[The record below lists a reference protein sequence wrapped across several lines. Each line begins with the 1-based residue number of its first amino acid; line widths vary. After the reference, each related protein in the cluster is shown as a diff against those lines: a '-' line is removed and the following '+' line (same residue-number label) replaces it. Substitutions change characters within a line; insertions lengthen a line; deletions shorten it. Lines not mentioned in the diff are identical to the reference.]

1 MHDTSRSTPEKI
13 ALAELPPG
21 LSTLLAREIAAGNAI
36 EHIGGGHPAPP
47 IGACIMLARGLSS
60 SDRFPDGVRH
70 RVRSSSLYTD
80 EITEGAGHYFI
91 LTPPGAPPEIPD
103 MDAIRAQHTP
113 PEWTPPTFHLARAD
127 ERIELDIR
135 GETLVYHA
143 GGRHAYVEW
152 TYTMGHRL
160 YRSSLTMW
168 HGPEKGMSERMTLE
182 EADRVFARIV
192 ALAPGMLGTSDLII
206 VP

>member
-1 MHDTSRSTPEKI
+1 MHDTSRSTPEQ
-13 ALAELPPG
+13 APLAELPPG
-21 LSTLLAREIAAGNAI
+21 LSALLAREIAAGNAI
-36 EHIGGGHPAPP
+36 EHIGGGHPATP
-47 IGACIMLARGLSS
+47 IGACIMLARGLAS
-60 SDRFPDGVRH
+60 SDPFPDGVRH

-91 LTPPGAPPEIPD
+91 LTPPGPPPEMPD
-103 MDAIRAQHTP
+103 MDAIRAQHSP
-113 PEWTPPTFHLARAD
+113 LEWTPPTVHPAPAD

-143 GGRHAYVEW
+143 GGRHVYVEW
-152 TYTMGHRL
+152 TYTMGNRL
-160 YRSSLTMW
+160 SRSSLSMR

-182 EADRVFARIV
+182 EADRVFARIL
-192 ALAPGMLGTSDLII
+192 ALAPGVLGTSDLII